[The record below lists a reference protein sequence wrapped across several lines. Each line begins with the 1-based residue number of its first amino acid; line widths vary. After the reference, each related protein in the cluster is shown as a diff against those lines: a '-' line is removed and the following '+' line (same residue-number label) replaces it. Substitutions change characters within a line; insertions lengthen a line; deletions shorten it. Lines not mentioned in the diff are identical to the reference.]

1 MGVVLADRIHM
12 LVLSMLDL
20 HMHLEVPLRREK
32 AKSLCQMIVS
42 LKAIGDLFHMKGSSL
57 VRSLPHIINIIQS
70 DIEQLIISLK
80 TKLQNE
86 IAKGS
91 QAVKTGFLSSLIRG
105 GTDTET
111 RLIDSL
117 SLVIHL
123 GTITHIDKHANFV
136 ESVMLLVCLHGMRIA
151 ANAEM

>member
-1 MGVVLADRIHM
+1 LPRWK
-12 LVLSMLDL
+12 
-20 HMHLEVPLRREK
+20 VPLRREK

-105 GTDTET
+105 
-111 RLIDSL
+111 
-117 SLVIHL
+117 
-123 GTITHIDKHANFV
+123 
-136 ESVMLLVCLHGMRIA
+136 M
-151 ANAEM
+151 